1 MEPNLTER
9 EVEVTRLRDEEKLT
23 WAKIAE
29 RLGTA
34 KGSVNASYRQA
45 MAKIDRAANPEKYP
59 SKLGQ
64 GHLSEVKRP
73 EETAAVIDAA
83 TDPFM
88 TIKAAAK
95 QCNFP
100 ESTLKALMRRM
111 KTAYQPVNEAIRKL
125 KDDEM
130 VLLLEDRAH
139 RCVTFIDDLNMGG
152 AGVKDLAISAGVL
165 IDKARLI
172 KGEPTII
179 TRPQDIKD
187 MDKLEEMLVA
197 ELQRRGRLIDVTPE
211 KLPGPSPQE
220 VPDVGS

>member
-9 EVEVTRLRDEEKLT
+9 EVKVIRLRDEEKLT

-29 RLGTA
+29 RLGTV

-111 KTAYQPVNEAIRKL
+111 KTAYQPLNEAIRKV

-152 AGVKDLAISAGVL
+152 AGVRDLAISAGVL
-165 IDKARLI
+165 IDKARLL
-172 KGEPTII
+172 KGEPTSI
-179 TRPQDIKD
+179 TRIDDVKKLDEMMD
-187 MDKLEEMLVA
+187 MFYAEMK
-197 ELQRRGRLIDVTPE
+197 RREGLIDITPE
-211 KLPGPSPQE
+211 KLPDPPPQE
-220 VPDVGS
+220 VPGVGS

>member
-1 MEPNLTER
+1 MSDANLTER
-9 EVEVTRLRDEEKLT
+9 EVEVIRLRDEEKLP

-29 RLGTA
+29 RLGTV

-45 MAKIDRAANPEKYP
+45 QTKIDRAENPEKYP

-73 EETAAVIDAA
+73 EETAAVLDAA

-111 KTAYQPVNEAIRKL
+111 KTAYQPLNEAIREI

-152 AGVKDLAISAGVL
+152 AGVRDLAISAGVL
-165 IDKARLI
+165 IDKARLL
-172 KGEPTII
+172 KGQPTQI
-179 TRPQDIKD
+179 TRLEDVK
-187 MDKLEEMLVA
+187 KLDELAEMLNEEMK
-197 ELQRRGRLIDVTPE
+197 RRGRLIDITPE
-211 KLPGPSPQE
+211 KPCNPSPQ
-220 VPDVGS
+220 